1 MEWDQESPPLAPGE
15 EFGKTSSFP
24 HNDVL
29 QKRPASGYVRGNT
42 DWNHL
47 LWPCT
52 VTCMSYFT
60 TGGLVRNSE
69 LTNQHQPGE
78 FEKGQREMPHVLP
91 NFQNPPLWN
100 PSWLNAGC
108 TTRKDP
114 KSEWLAKDNPET
126 NPKAIKPETA
136 SHEAEQFSWAPL
148 PYCSPPRGPF
158 PIKSFALSASMSPW
172 TILFRVLGKSPLLGP
187 WKGSPFLQH
196 ISNLIA
202 IIYHSFKDCALSS
215 SLLFHYEPKNMINLL
230 TLCT

>member
-1 MEWDQESPPLAPGE
+1 M
-15 EFGKTSSFP
+15 
-24 HNDVL
+24 
-29 QKRPASGYVRGNT
+29 
-42 DWNHL
+42 
-47 LWPCT
+47 
-52 VTCMSYFT
+52 
-60 TGGLVRNSE
+60 TGG
-69 LTNQHQPGE
+69 PG
-78 FEKGQREMPHVLP
+78 KDHGTDK
-91 NFQNPPLWN
+91 PPPIGRIGERSKEDITCRITSCDPSRRH
-100 PSWLNAGC
+100 PSWLSNDC
-108 TTRKDP
+108 TTWKDSA
-114 KSEWLAKDNPET
+114 SEWLAKDNPET
-126 NPKAIKPETA
+126 NPKAIKPGTA

-158 PIKSFALSASMSPW
+158 PIKSLALSASMSPW